1 MPNHV
6 EDKSVADTKKFVEK
20 ICPHVTNKKRPFGS
34 TEVRVIF
41 DHLLRK
47 YGSIEKIPLPELRTF
62 TLAVFQHKTFCR
74 FSDIEK
80 ITLSDVLF
88 HTDYFKIKIS
98 SSKTDQGGKGQQV
111 FLTGDKNGFLDPHM
125 LLCVYMH
132 RMSFDNHAAEVYLF
146 PPLKWAPKAC
156 EYGLLPKKS
165 LSYPAA
171 YKSFKTLLT
180 DAGLVANDFGLHS
193 PRSGGATDAFYN
205 NIPLYLIDLQ
215 GRWKSSS
222 SKYGYL
228 RLDETRLAQS
238 IKHSSRY

>member
-1 MPNHV
+1 VLAFSAATWAKHASAIKGFVQFCNNRELHIFECTPSVINLYLLHLAQKGKTFGAITTFLDALSFVNRFYLMPNHV
-6 EDKSVADTKKFVEK
+6 EEKSVADTKKFVEK
-20 ICPHVTNKKRPFGS
+20 ICPHVTNKKKPFGS
-34 TEVRVIF
+34 SEVRVIF

-98 SSKTDQGGKGQQV
+98 SSKTDQGGRGQQV

-132 RMSFDNHAAEVYLF
+132 RMGFDNHSAEVYLF
-146 PPLKWAPKAC
+146 PPLK
-156 EYGLLPKKS
+156 
-165 LSYPAA
+165 
-171 YKSFKTLLT
+171 
-180 DAGLVANDFGLHS
+180 
-193 PRSGGATDAFYN
+193 
-205 NIPLYLIDLQ
+205 
-215 GRWKSSS
+215 
-222 SKYGYL
+222 
-228 RLDETRLAQS
+228 
-238 IKHSSRY
+238 